1 MGWIYAIDIVVLF
14 TLISVAKRRGL
25 ERALPVFA
33 FCLVLIPDDCRI
45 VVPGLFD
52 LYTHRLSLIV
62 LTVLFLTKKNTNTS
76 KILPLKSLLLVHTGW
91 LVLSTL
97 ASIVVVTSAKQF
109 VAQVLEYYLIYYI
122 IVKTITNVETISK
135 ISFAMVSAIGIA
147 CVFGLFESYCQWT
160 ILSIFPA
167 ELQET
172 YGSGNVLYAEL
183 MDRGIRVRSVFPHPI
198 LFGGSISMMIPI
210 ALYLLTSVGSR
221 FKEVSLYICLVLMFW
236 SIYKTGSRGPW
247 LATAASMTVFFFTAN
262 RKVRKQLV
270 KIGALVVVV
279 LLMRPGVKD
288 TIWNTYLATMNTNT
302 QMGMSFAYRPAL
314 FNAVTKALNDDPF
327 RALVGFGLGAFRQ
340 KGLML
345 ILPNIEPHLWYT
357 CDSAWL
363 LLAYETG
370 YVGAILIA
378 ALLFKPALMA
388 LRGYK
393 TLPRKRR
400 YFCISCFS
408 AFFSFFIVMISVASY
423 GWGQNGSMLWVTI
436 ATMVSYI
443 GLTKREQGQQTVAS
457 RSIGEPVAV

>member
-1 MGWIYAIDIVVLF
+1 MGWIYAIDLVVLA
-14 TLISVAKRRGL
+14 TLIGVVKRRGL

-33 FCLVLIPDDCRI
+33 FFLVLIPDDCRI

-52 LYTHRLSLIV
+52 LYAHRLALIV
-62 LTVLFLTKKNTNTS
+62 LTVLFFTEKNVNAL
-76 KILPLKSLLLVHTGW
+76 KILPLKNLLFAHTGW
-91 LVLSTL
+91 LVISTL
-97 ASIVVVTSAKQF
+97 ASIVVVTSTKQF

-122 IVKTITNVETISK
+122 IVKTITNVETIFR

-147 CVFGLFESYCQWT
+147 CVFGLFESYFQWT

-172 YGSGNVLYAEL
+172 YGSGNALYAEL

-198 LFGGSISMMIPI
+198 LFGGAISMMIPI
-210 ALYLLTSVGSR
+210 ALYLLTSLGGR
-221 FKEVSLYICLVLMFW
+221 FQKVSLYICLVLMFW
-236 SIYKTGSRGPW
+236 NIYKTGSRGPW
-247 LATAASMTVFFFTAN
+247 LATVASISIFFFTAN
-262 RKVRKQLV
+262 RKVRMQLV
-270 KIGALVVVV
+270 KIAMLVVVV

-314 FNAVTKALNDDPF
+314 FDAVTKALNDEPF

-393 TLPRKRR
+393 TLPRNV
-400 YFCISCFS
+400 
-408 AFFSFFIVMISVASY
+408 AISVSA
-423 GWGQNGSMLWVTI
+423 
-436 ATMVSYI
+436 VS
-443 GLTKREQGQQTVAS
+443 V
-457 RSIGEPVAV
+457 RSFPSL